1 MNNLELMKKRLNF
14 QGGNQEG
21 RMIKAKYK
29 TFLKTLLYSYQAAEI
44 ENITQGN
51 EEVYKCLINPDKNS
65 TNYDDKIISI
75 DYAYGTKPG
84 DIINWKGTNSH
95 WIVYLPELTE
105 DAYFR
110 AEIRRCRYQLSW
122 IDMEEPVN
130 RRKKTTY
137 AYIRGPVETKI
148 NSNFAK
154 QVTLDKPNY
163 SLEIYIPNNQETA
176 KEFKRY
182 TRFSFKGKTWEVQVV
197 DDISMDGVIQIIAE
211 EDYNNIVLDDPLNEK
226 VTDAFYI
233 SPVIPEQ
240 ENEEMIIG
248 EQFIKPRGRFIYKI
262 SEEANIEDNGQWFI
276 KEENRPIKIYNNDS
290 KSIELEWTLLKSGQF
305 TLMYKIS
312 NEEFEKTIV
321 VESLF

>member
-29 TFLKTLLYSYQAAEI
+29 TFLKALSYSYQAAEI
-44 ENITQGN
+44 ENITQKN

-75 DYAYGTKPG
+75 DYAYGLKPG
-84 DIINWKGTNSH
+84 DIIKWKGTNSH

-122 IDMEEPVN
+122 IDMEAPITE
-130 RRKKTTY
+130 RKKTSY

-163 SLEIYIPNNQETA
+163 SLEIYIPYNADTV

-182 TRFSFKGKTWEVQVV
+182 SKFSFKGKAWEVQVV
-197 DDISMDGVIQIIAE
+197 DDISIDGVIQIIAE
-211 EDYNNIVLDDPLNEK
+211 EDYNNMILDDPLNEK

-262 SEEANIEDNGQWFI
+262 SEEAKIEDNGQWFI
-276 KEENRPIKIYNNDS
+276 KEENRPIKIYNDDS

-305 TLMYKIS
+305 TLMYKTS